1 MIPFN
6 INYSSQYKITQT
18 SKHAAPGGTNSP
30 HENPE
35 EFKNEIPMDFIF
47 KFFQDET

>member
-1 MIPFN
+1 MIPFI
-6 INYSSQYKITQT
+6 INYSSQYKNTQT

-35 EFKNEIPMDFIF
+35 EYQKAGHPLNTQFI
-47 KFFQDET
+47 